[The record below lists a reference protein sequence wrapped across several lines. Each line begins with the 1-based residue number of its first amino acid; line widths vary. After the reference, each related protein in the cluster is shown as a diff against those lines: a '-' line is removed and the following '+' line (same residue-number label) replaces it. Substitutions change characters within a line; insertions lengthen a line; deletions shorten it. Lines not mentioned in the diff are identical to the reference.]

1 MKTRNVCLATGLV
14 TPGMALASTVHGRD
28 GQTLLKAGTPLD
40 SDVLERL
47 IRRGVETLWV
57 QTPDGRDEETI
68 ALELRNARDRVN
80 TIFRGH
86 DNPARAELRKAIIE
100 FRQESLK

>member
-1 MKTRNVCLATGLV
+1 
-14 TPGMALASTVHGRD
+14 MALASTVHGRD

-57 QTPDGRDEETI
+57 QTPGRSRRRNTV
-68 ALELRNARDRVN
+68 LELRNAQDRVN

-86 DNPARAELRKAIIE
+86 DTARAELRKAIIG
-100 FRQESLK
+100 FVRSR